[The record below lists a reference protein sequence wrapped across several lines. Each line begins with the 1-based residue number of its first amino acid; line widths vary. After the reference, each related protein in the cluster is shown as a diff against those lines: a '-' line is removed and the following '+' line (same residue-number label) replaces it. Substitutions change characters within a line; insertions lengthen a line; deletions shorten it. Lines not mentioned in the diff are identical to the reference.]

1 MKKKIL
7 ITGTSGFICQNLQSF
22 LSNDF
27 EVETISVR
35 YRKEQILFIDK
46 SFDIVIHTAGMAHD
60 LKNSKSLNDYLDSN
74 FELTKQLYS
83 AFLKSNA
90 SKFLFF
96 SSVKA
101 VADSIKGKLD
111 SSKVPSPKTHYGIS
125 KRKAEEF
132 IISQNTENKVF
143 YILRPCM
150 IHGDGNKGNLNLLF
164 KIIDA
169 GIPWILGA
177 FKNSRSFL
185 SIDNLN
191 FIVRELAIGDIRSGL
206 YLLSDSNPISTNSIV
221 RRIGVS
227 VSKRIII
234 LKIPKV
240 IVKFFAIIGDICN
253 LPINSERLKKL
264 TESYVVDNSEILQA
278 MNKKLPLTTEEGLDK
293 TFITLVKQQI

>member
-7 ITGTSGFICQNLQSF
+7 ITGRTGFICKNLQTF
-22 LSNDF
+22 LSNDY
-27 EVETISVR
+27 EVETISLR
-35 YRKEQILFIDK
+35 YQKNQILSIDK

-60 LKNSKSLNDYLDSN
+60 LKNSKSLNDYLESN

-90 SKFLFF
+90 KKFLFF

-101 VADSIKGKLD
+101 VADSIENKLD
-111 SSKVPSPKTHYGIS
+111 STIVPNPKTHYGIS

-132 IISQNTENKVF
+132 IIKQNNKNKFF

-164 KIIDA
+164 NIIDS

-191 FIVRELAIGDIRSGL
+191 FIVRELLIGDIQSGI
-206 YLLSDSNPISTNSIV
+206 YFLSDSNPISTNSIV
-221 RRIGVS
+221 KRIGVS

-234 LKIPKV
+234 LKIPKI
-240 IVKFFAIIGDICN
+240 IVKFLAIIGDFLK

-264 TESYVVDNSEILQA
+264 TESYVVDNSNILQTI
-278 MNKKLPLTTEEGLDK
+278 NKKLPLTTEEGLDK
-293 TFITLVKQQI
+293 TFKTLIK

>member
-7 ITGTSGFICQNLQSF
+7 ITGRTGFICQNLQKF
-22 LSNDF
+22 LGNDF
-27 EVETISVR
+27 EVETISLR
-35 YRKEQILFIDK
+35 YQKDQILSIDK

-60 LKNSKSLNDYLDSN
+60 LKNSKSLNDYLESN

-90 SKFLFF
+90 KKFLFF

-101 VADSIKGKLD
+101 VADSIENKLD
-111 SSKVPSPKTHYGIS
+111 LTKVPNPKTHYGIS

-132 IISQNTENKVF
+132 IIKQNNKNKIF

-164 KIIDA
+164 NIIDA

-177 FKNSRSFL
+177 FRNSRSFL

-191 FIVRELAIGDIRSGL
+191 FIVRELLIGDIRSGL
-206 YLLSDSNPISTNSIV
+206 YFLSDSNPISTNSIV
-221 RRIGVS
+221 RRIGAS

-234 LKIPKV
+234 LKIPKI
-240 IVKFFAIIGDICN
+240 IVKFFAIIGDFLK

-264 TESYVVDNSEILQA
+264 TESYVVDNSNILQA
-278 MNKKLPLTTEEGLDK
+278 INKKLPLTTEEGLDK
-293 TFITLVKQQI
+293 TFKTLIK